1 MRLKDSV
8 FASKSERRGF
18 QQIDSEWGHK
28 YSLYPNLPFSI
39 IFEPD
44 KSISGTSNLFF
55 KTSIDYTL
63 CGKNDKP
70 LLAIDF
76 DGLGHALIGA
86 QNMQAFAP
94 RVTPI
99 VKLNLNSSFATQ
111 NAMSYLTTLFRMTS
125 SNLLGMIST

>member
-1 MRLKDSV
+1 MGLKDSV

-44 KSISGTSNLFF
+44 KPISGTSNLFF

-76 DGLGHALIGA
+76 DG
-86 QNMQAFAP
+86 
-94 RVTPI
+94 R
-99 VKLNLNSSFATQ
+99 
-111 NAMSYLTTLFRMTS
+111 FRAW
-125 SNLLGMIST
+125 L